1 MFRIIIVSVVMFL
14 LVVGCTDQKA
24 DTENDGENK
33 FVPGEINYLVP
44 ADWKSETP
52 KSKMRKAQ
60 YKIPG
65 VEGTENAELAVF
77 VFPGTGGSVQ
87 ANINRWISQFKQ
99 PDGSDSKDKT
109 KLNNITVNNMPVTKM
124 YVTGTY
130 LKSSSQMMM
139 GGPKEELTRYAM
151 LAAIVETSKYPW
163 FFKMTGPQ
171 KTIDHWQPEFD
182 KFVNS
187 FK

>member
-1 MFRIIIVSVVMFL
+1 MLRTILISLIVIL
-14 LVVGCTDQKA
+14 LIVGCTDQKS
-24 DTENDGENK
+24 DSENSSEK
-33 FVPGEINYLVP
+33 QLVPGEISYSVP
-44 ADWKSETP
+44 ADWKSEKP
-52 KSKMRKAQ
+52 KSSMRKAQ

-65 VEGTENAELAVF
+65 VEGAGDAEMAVF

-87 ANINRWISQFKQ
+87 ANIDRWISQFIQ
-99 PDGSDSKDKT
+99 PDGSDSKEKT
-109 KLNNITVNNMPVTKM
+109 KIINITVNNMPVTKM

-139 GGPKEELTRYAM
+139 GGPKEEMQEYAM
-151 LAAIVETSKYPW
+151 LAAIVETSKDPW

-171 KTIDHWQPEFD
+171 KTIDSCQSEFD

>member
-1 MFRIIIVSVVMFL
+1 MLRIILISIIMIV
-14 LVVGCTDQKA
+14 LVFGCAEQKS
-24 DTENDGENK
+24 DSENNSEMQL
-33 FVPGEINYLVP
+33 VPGEISYSVP
-44 ADWKSETP
+44 ADWQSEKP
-52 KSKMRKAQ
+52 KSSMRKAQ

-65 VEGTENAELAVF
+65 IDGAGDAEMAVF

-99 PDGSDSKDKT
+99 PDGSESKEKT
-109 KLNNITVNNMPVTKM
+109 KLINLTVNNMAVTKM

-139 GGPKEELTRYAM
+139 GGPKEEMTEYAM
-151 LAAIVETSKYPW
+151 LAAIVETSKDPW

-171 KTIDHWQPEFD
+171 RTIDHWQPEFD

-187 FK
+187 FN